1 LFYKLKGAVF
11 IACAAFCSTVTVAK
25 PAIAAPASIT
35 AAQTAAQPQAKAAAA
50 DSRPAAELI
59 IHNARIWTVNAK
71 QPEAEALAV
80 LNGRFVA
87 VGTEAEVM
95 RWQGPHTRIVDAKG
109 NRLLPGFNDAHVHFS
124 DGGASL
130 SSVQL
135 VNVTSLKEF
144 VQRIADYAAHAPK
157 GEWIRNGEWDET
169 KWSPAKLPTRQD
181 IDAVTPDNPVA
192 IDRYD
197 GHMLLANSKALA
209 LAGITAKTAD
219 PPGGVIVRD
228 ARGEPTGAL
237 KDAATELLQKAEPPL
252 NFAQR
257 RRAIEAALRE
267 SAMRGVTSVQ
277 DMSLDYGDLAVYS
290 QLQAEDKLTVRVYGA
305 PLIAGV
311 EDQAKLGLGHAFG
324 SPSLRI
330 GALKMFADGSLGSRT
345 AYFTQPYT
353 DEPGNRGLLFSDMLP
368 LIKAGERLMRAD
380 AANLQV
386 CTHAIGD
393 AAIKTALDL
402 YQAVDKSDGR
412 KDRRWRIEHA
422 QHMAEADFD
431 RFAQLQVIASV
442 QPYQAIDDGRWA
454 EARIGHDRASRT
466 YAFRTFMQH
475 GVRLA
480 FGTDWPVAPLDPI
493 LTLYAAVTRATLDG
507 KYPEGWFP
515 EQKLSIQDAIAAYT
529 IGSAYAEFQE
539 HVKGSI
545 EPGKLADMV
554 LLSQDVLKI
563 APAAIRDTHV
573 LKTFLGGVEIY
584 DAAAARPG
592 RPP

>member
-1 LFYKLKGAVF
+1 LFYRLKAAAF
-11 IACAAFCSTVTVAK
+11 IACAA
-25 PAIAAPASIT
+25 PALAAAVPAPA
-35 AAQTAAQPQAKAAAA
+35 PAAA
-50 DSRPAAELI
+50 DSRPAADLI
-59 IHNARIWTVNAK
+59 VHNAHIWTVNPQ
-71 QPEAEALAV
+71 QPEAAALAV
-80 LNGRFVA
+80 LHGRFVA
-87 VGTEAEVM
+87 VGSEAEVM
-95 RWQGPHTRIVDAKG
+95 HWQGAHTRIVDAKG
-109 NRLLPGFNDAHVHFS
+109 NRVLPGFNDAHVHFS
-124 DGGASL
+124 DGGAAL
-130 SSVQL
+130 SAVQL

-144 VQRIADYAAHAPK
+144 VQRVADYAAQAPK

-169 KWSPAKLPTRQD
+169 KWSPARLPTRQD

-209 LAGITAKTAD
+209 LAGITSKTPD

-228 ARGEPTGAL
+228 ATGQPTGAL

-257 RRAIEAALRE
+257 LRAITSALHEA
-267 SAMRGVTSVQ
+267 AMRGVTSVQ
-277 DMSLDYGDLAVYS
+277 DMALDYGDLAVFS

-305 PLIAGV
+305 PLIAAV
-311 EDQAKLGLGHAFG
+311 EDQAKLGIGHAFG

-380 AANLQV
+380 ATNLQV

-393 AAIKTALDL
+393 AAIKTTLDL
-402 YQAVDKSDGR
+402 YQAVEKSDGS

-422 QHMAEADFD
+422 QHMAAADFE
-431 RFAQLQVIASV
+431 RFAQLHVIASV

-480 FGTDWPVAPLDPI
+480 FGTDWPVAPLDPM

-507 KYPEGWFP
+507 KFPQGWFP
-515 EQKLSIQDAIAAYT
+515 EQKLSIQEAIAAYT
-529 IGSAYAEFQE
+529 IGSAYAEFQDHE
-539 HVKGSI
+539 KGSI

-554 LLSQDVLKI
+554 LLSQDVLTI
-563 APAAIRDTHV
+563 APAAIRDTRV

-584 DAAAARPG
+584 EG
-592 RPP
+592 H

>member
-1 LFYKLKGAVF
+1 MFCKLEAAVF
-11 IACAAFCSTVTVAK
+11 IACAALCGALSAAA
-25 PAIAAPASIT
+25 PPIAA
-35 AAQTAAQPQAKAAAA
+35 AAQAPAAVA
-50 DSRPAAELI
+50 DSRPAADLI
-59 IHNARIWTVNAK
+59 IHNARIWTVNPK
-71 QPEAEALAV
+71 QAEADALAV

-95 RWQGPHTRIVDAKG
+95 HWQGPHTRIVDAQGK
-109 NRLLPGFNDAHVHFS
+109 RLLPGFNDAHVHFS

-169 KWSPAKLPTRQD
+169 KWSPARLPTRQD

-209 LAGITAKTAD
+209 LAGITAKTPD

-228 ARGEPTGAL
+228 AAGQPTGAL

-252 NFAQR
+252 SFAQR
-257 RRAIEAALRE
+257 RRAIDAALHE
-267 SAMRGVTSVQ
+267 AAMRGVTSVQ

-290 QLQAEDKLTVRVYGA
+290 QLKAEDKLMVRVYGA

-311 EDQAKLGLGHAFG
+311 EDQAKLGIGHAFG
-324 SPSLRI
+324 SASLRI

-345 AYFTQPYT
+345 AYFAQPYT

-368 LIKAGERLMRAD
+368 LSRAGERLMRAD

-402 YQAVDKSDGR
+402 YQAVEKNHGS

-422 QHMAEADFD
+422 QHMAAADFD
-431 RFAQLQVIASV
+431 RMAQLHVIASV

-507 KYPEGWFP
+507 KYPQGWFP
-515 EQKLSIQDAIAAYT
+515 EQKLSVQEAIAAYT
-529 IGSAYAEFQE
+529 IGSAFAEFQE
-539 HVKGSI
+539 NEKGSI

-554 LLSQDVLKI
+554 LLSQDVLTI
-563 APAAIRDTHV
+563 APAAIRDTRV
-573 LKTFLGGVEIY
+573 LKTFLGGTEIY
-584 DAAAARPG
+584 DSAAASPPARP
-592 RPP
+592 

>member
-1 LFYKLKGAVF
+1 V
-11 IACAAFCSTVTVAK
+11 IV
-25 PAIAAPASIT
+25 
-35 AAQTAAQPQAKAAAA
+35 AAQIPAPVAA

-59 IHNARIWTVNAK
+59 IHNARIWTVNPK
-71 QPEAEALAV
+71 QPEADALAV

-87 VGTEAEVM
+87 VGSEAEIM
-95 RWQGPHTRIVDAKG
+95 RWQGPQTRIVDAKG
-109 NRLLPGFNDAHVHFS
+109 GRLLPGFNDAHVHFS

-130 SSVQL
+130 GSVQL

-144 VQRIADYAAHAPK
+144 VHRIADYAARTAK

-197 GHMLLANSKALA
+197 GHMVLANTKALA
-209 LAGITAKTAD
+209 LAGITAKTPD
-219 PPGGVIVRD
+219 PPGGLIVRD
-228 ARGEPTGAL
+228 ATGQPTGAL

-257 RRAIEAALRE
+257 RRAIEAALHE
-267 SAMRGVTSVQ
+267 AAMRGVTSVQ

-311 EDQAKLGLGHAFG
+311 EDQAKLGIGRAFG

-402 YQAVDKSDGR
+402 YQAVNKNDGP

-422 QHMAEADFD
+422 QHMAAADFD
-431 RFAQLQVIASV
+431 RFAQLHVIASV

-480 FGTDWPVAPLDPI
+480 FGTDWPVAPLDPL

-507 KYPEGWFP
+507 KHPEGWFP
-515 EQKLSIQDAIAAYT
+515 EQKLSVQEAIAAYT
-529 IGSAYAEFQE
+529 SGSAYAEFQE
-539 HVKGSI
+539 QAKGAI

-554 LLSQDVLKI
+554 LLSQDVLTI
-563 APAAIRDTHV
+563 APAAIRDTRV

-584 DAAAARPG
+584 DAASAPRPG
-592 RPP
+592 RL

>member
-1 LFYKLKGAVF
+1 LFYSLRGAAF
-11 IACAAFCSTVTVAK
+11 IAGAALCGAVTVAK
-25 PAIAAPASIT
+25 SAIAATPASST
-35 AAQTAAQPQAKAAAA
+35 AAQTAAAAAA

-59 IHNARIWTVNAK
+59 IRNARIWTVNPK
-71 QPEAEALAV
+71 QPEADALAV

-87 VGTEAEVM
+87 VGAEAEVM
-95 RWQGPHTRIVDAKG
+95 HWQGPHTRIVDAKG

-135 VNVTSLKEF
+135 VNVTSLKDF

-169 KWSPAKLPTRQD
+169 KWSPARLPTRQD
-181 IDAVTPDNPVA
+181 IDAVTRDNPVA

-209 LAGITAKTAD
+209 LAGITAKTPD
-219 PPGGVIVRD
+219 PPGGLIVRD
-228 ARGEPTGAL
+228 AAGQPTGAL

-257 RRAIEAALRE
+257 RRAIEAALSE
-267 SAMRGVTSVQ
+267 AAMRGVTSVQ

-311 EDQAKLGLGHAFG
+311 EDQAKLGIGHAFG

-393 AAIKTALDL
+393 AAIKSTLDL
-402 YQAVDKSDGR
+402 YQAVEKNDGP

-422 QHMAEADFD
+422 QHMAAADFD
-431 RFAQLQVIASV
+431 RFAQLHVIASV

-507 KYPEGWFP
+507 KHQEGWFP
-515 EQKLSIQDAIAAYT
+515 EQKLSVQEAIAAYT

-539 HVKGSI
+539 QAKGSI

-554 LLSQDVLKI
+554 VLSQDVLTV
-563 APAAIRDTHV
+563 APAAIRDTRV

-584 DAAAARPG
+584 DASIAPRPG
-592 RPP
+592 RPLR

>member
-1 LFYKLKGAVF
+1 MLSAGVLLCGAGPGAAPS
-11 IACAAFCSTVTVAK
+11 IAA
-25 PAIAAPASIT
+25 AAPAP
-35 AAQTAAQPQAKAAAA
+35 AAAAAA
-50 DSRPAAELI
+50 DSRPAADLI
-59 IHNARIWTVNAK
+59 IRNARIWTVNPA
-71 QPEAEALAV
+71 QPEADALAV

-87 VGTEAEVM
+87 VGTEAQVM
-95 RWQGPHTRIVDAKG
+95 PWQGPHTRMIDAQG
-109 NRLLPGFNDAHVHFS
+109 RRLLPGFNDAHVHFS
-124 DGGASL
+124 DGGAAL
-130 SSVQL
+130 SAVQL

-169 KWSPAKLPTRQD
+169 KWSPARLPTRQD

-192 IDRYD
+192 LDRYD

-228 ARGEPTGAL
+228 AAGQPTGAL

-257 RRAIEAALRE
+257 RHAIEAALRE
-267 SAMRGVTSVQ
+267 AALRGVTSVQ
-277 DMSLDYGDLAVYS
+277 DMALDYGDLAVYS
-290 QLQAEDKLTVRVYGA
+290 QLNNEGKLTVRVYGA
-305 PLIAGV
+305 PLIANV
-311 EDQAKLGLGHAFG
+311 EDQAKLGLAHAFG
-324 SPSLRI
+324 SASLRI

-345 AYFTQPYT
+345 AYFAQPYS

-368 LIKAGERLMRAD
+368 LSKARARLMRAD
-380 AANLQV
+380 AADLQV

-393 AAIKTALDL
+393 AGITTALDL
-402 YQAVDKSDGR
+402 YQAVEEEDGS

-422 QHMAEADFD
+422 QHMAAADFD
-431 RFAQLQVIASV
+431 RMAQLHVIASV

-493 LTLYAAVTRATLDG
+493 LTLICG
-507 KYPEGWFP
+507 
-515 EQKLSIQDAIAAYT
+515 
-529 IGSAYAEFQE
+529 
-539 HVKGSI
+539 
-545 EPGKLADMV
+545 
-554 LLSQDVLKI
+554 
-563 APAAIRDTHV
+563 RDPR
-573 LKTFLGGVEIY
+573 
-584 DAAAARPG
+584 DPG
-592 RPP
+592 RKISAGMVSGTKAVGSGGHCGLHDRIRIR

>member
-1 LFYKLKGAVF
+1 LFYSLRGAAF
-11 IACAAFCSTVTVAK
+11 IAGAALCGAVTVAK
-25 PAIAAPASIT
+25 SAIAATPASST
-35 AAQTAAQPQAKAAAA
+35 AAQTAAAAAA

-59 IHNARIWTVNAK
+59 IRNARIWTVNPK
-71 QPEAEALAV
+71 QPEADALAV

-87 VGTEAEVM
+87 VGAEAEVM

-135 VNVTSLKEF
+135 VNVTSLKDF

-169 KWSPAKLPTRQD
+169 KWSPARLPTRQD
-181 IDAVTPDNPVA
+181 IDAVTRDNPVA

-209 LAGITAKTAD
+209 LAGITAKTPD
-219 PPGGVIVRD
+219 PPGGLIVRD
-228 ARGEPTGAL
+228 AAGQPTGAL

-257 RRAIEAALRE
+257 RRAIEAALSE
-267 SAMRGVTSVQ
+267 AAMRGVTSVQ

-311 EDQAKLGLGHAFG
+311 EDQAKLGIGHAFG

-345 AYFTQPYT
+345 AYFAQPYT

-393 AAIKTALDL
+393 AAIKSTLDL
-402 YQAVDKSDGR
+402 YQAVEKNDGP

-422 QHMAEADFD
+422 QHMAAADFD
-431 RFAQLQVIASV
+431 RFAQLHVIASV

-507 KYPEGWFP
+507 KHQEGWFP
-515 EQKLSIQDAIAAYT
+515 EQRLSVQEAIAAYT

-539 HVKGSI
+539 QAKGSI

-554 LLSQDVLKI
+554 VLSQDVLTV
-563 APAAIRDTHV
+563 APAAIRDTRV

-584 DAAAARPG
+584 DASIAPRPG
-592 RPP
+592 PPLR

>member
-1 LFYKLKGAVF
+1 MFCKLSAAVF
-11 IACAAFCSTVTVAK
+11 IAATAV
-25 PAIAAPASIT
+25 IAASSLGAPT
-35 AAQTAAQPQAKAAAA
+35 PNAARGA
-50 DSRPAAELI
+50 DSRPAADLI
-59 IHNARIWTVNAK
+59 IRHVHIWTVDPK
-71 QPEAEALAV
+71 QPEAEAVAV
-80 LNGRFVA
+80 LNDRIAA
-87 VGTEAEVM
+87 VGSDADVM
-95 RWQGPHTRIVDAKG
+95 QWQGPRTRIVDAQGK
-109 NRLLPGFNDAHVHFS
+109 RLLPGFNDAHVHFS

-130 SSVQL
+130 SAVQL
-135 VNVTSLKEF
+135 TNVTSLKEF

-169 KWSPAKLPTRQD
+169 KWSPANLPTRQD

-209 LAGITAKTAD
+209 LAGITAKTLD
-219 PPGGVIVRD
+219 PPGGLIVRD
-228 ARGEPTGAL
+228 ASGQPTGAL

-257 RRAIEAALRE
+257 RRAILRALRE
-267 SAMRGVTSVQ
+267 AAMRGVTSVQ

-290 QLQAEDKLTVRVYGA
+290 QLQREGKLTVRVYGA
-305 PLIAGV
+305 PLIARV
-311 EDQAKLGLGHAFG
+311 EDQAQLGLGRAFG
-324 SPSLRI
+324 GPSLRI

-345 AYFTQPYT
+345 AYFTEPYS
-353 DEPGNRGLLFSDMLP
+353 DERGNRGLLFSDMLP
-368 LIKAGERLMRAD
+368 LIKAGQRLARAD

-393 AAIKTALDL
+393 AAIKTVLDL
-402 YQAVDKSDGR
+402 YQAVEKNAGP

-422 QHMAEADFD
+422 QHMAAADFE

-480 FGTDWPVAPLDPI
+480 FGTDWPVAPLDPM
-493 LTLYAAVTRATLDG
+493 LTLYGAVTRATLDG
-507 KYPEGWFP
+507 KYPQGWFP
-515 EQKLSIQDAIAAYT
+515 EQKLSIQEAIAAYT
-529 IGSAYAEFQE
+529 MESAYAEFQD
-539 HVKGSI
+539 HDKGSI

-573 LKTFLGGVEIY
+573 VKTFLGGVEIY
-584 DAAAARPG
+584 DAAAPRE
-592 RPP
+592 

>member
-1 LFYKLKGAVF
+1 LFYSLRGAAF
-11 IACAAFCSTVTVAK
+11 IAGAALCGAVTVAK
-25 PAIAAPASIT
+25 PAIAATPASTT
-35 AAQTAAQPQAKAAAA
+35 AAQTAAAAAA

-59 IHNARIWTVNAK
+59 IRNARIWTVNPK
-71 QPEAEALAV
+71 QPEADALAV

-95 RWQGPHTRIVDAKG
+95 RWQGPHTRILDAKG

-135 VNVTSLKEF
+135 VNVTSLKDF

-169 KWSPAKLPTRQD
+169 KWSPARLPTRQD

-209 LAGITAKTAD
+209 LAGITAKTPD
-219 PPGGVIVRD
+219 PPGGLIVRD
-228 ARGEPTGAL
+228 AAGQPTGAL

-257 RRAIEAALRE
+257 RRAIEAALSE
-267 SAMRGVTSVQ
+267 AAMRGVTSVQ

-311 EDQAKLGLGHAFG
+311 EDQAKLGIGHAFG

-380 AANLQV
+380 ATNLQV

-393 AAIKTALDL
+393 AAIKSTLDL
-402 YQAVDKSDGR
+402 YQAVDKNNGP

-422 QHMAEADFD
+422 QHMAAADFD
-431 RFAQLQVIASV
+431 RFAQLHVIASV

-515 EQKLSIQDAIAAYT
+515 EQKLSVQEAIAAYT

-539 HVKGSI
+539 HAKGSI

-554 LLSQDVLKI
+554 VLSQDVLTA
-563 APAAIRDTHV
+563 APAAIRDTRV

-584 DAAAARPG
+584 DASIAPRPG
-592 RPP
+592 PPLR

>member
-1 LFYKLKGAVF
+1 MFYSVRAAVLS
-11 IACAAFCSTVTVAK
+11 ACAVLGSAAPGSA
-25 PAIAAPASIT
+25 PAIAAAEKT
-35 AAQTAAQPQAKAAAA
+35 ATAVAAAAAA
-50 DSRPAAELI
+50 DSRPAADLI
-59 IHNARIWTVNAK
+59 VHHARIWTVNPK
-71 QPEAEALAV
+71 QPEASALAV

-95 RWQGPHTRIVDAKG
+95 RWQGPRTRMIDAQG
-109 NRLLPGFNDAHVHFS
+109 ERLLPGFDDAHVHFS

-169 KWSPAKLPTRQD
+169 KWSPARLPTRQD

-192 IDRYD
+192 VDRYD

-209 LAGITAKTAD
+209 LAGITAKTPD
-219 PPGGVIVRD
+219 PPGGLIVRD
-228 ARGEPTGAL
+228 ASGQPTGAL
-237 KDAATELLQKAEPPL
+237 KDAATELLRKAEPPL

-257 RRAIEAALRE
+257 RRAIDAAQREA
-267 SAMRGVTSVQ
+267 AMRGVTSVQ
-277 DMSLDYGDLAVYS
+277 DMALDYGDLAVYA
-290 QLQAEDKLTVRVYGA
+290 QLKAEDKLTVRVYGA
-305 PLIAGV
+305 PLIANV
-311 EDQAKLGLGHAFG
+311 EDQAKLGLDHAFG
-324 SPSLRI
+324 SASLRI

-345 AYFTQPYT
+345 AYFAQPYT

-368 LIKAGERLMRAD
+368 LIKAGGRLMRAD

-402 YQAVDKSDGR
+402 YQAVDEKDGP

-422 QHMAEADFD
+422 QHMAAADFE
-431 RFAQLQVIASV
+431 RMAQLHVIASV

-466 YAFRTFMQH
+466 YAFRTFVQH

-507 KYPEGWFP
+507 KYPQGWFP
-515 EQKLSIQDAIAAYT
+515 EQKLSVQESIAAYT

-539 HVKGSI
+539 HEKGSI

-554 LLSQDVLKI
+554 LLSQDVLTI
-563 APAAIRDTHV
+563 APAAIRDTRV
-573 LKTFLGGVEIY
+573 LKTFLGGVEVY
-584 DAAAARPG
+584 DSAAAPRA
-592 RPP
+592 PP

>member
-1 LFYKLKGAVF
+1 LFYSLRGAAF
-11 IACAAFCSTVTVAK
+11 IAGAALCGAVTVAK
-25 PAIAAPASIT
+25 SAIAATPASST
-35 AAQTAAQPQAKAAAA
+35 AAQTAAAAAA

-59 IHNARIWTVNAK
+59 IRNARIWTVNPK
-71 QPEAEALAV
+71 QPEADALAV

-87 VGTEAEVM
+87 VGAEAEVM

-135 VNVTSLKEF
+135 VNVTSLKDF

-169 KWSPAKLPTRQD
+169 KWSPARLPTRQD
-181 IDAVTPDNPVA
+181 IDAVTRDNPVA

-209 LAGITAKTAD
+209 LAGITAKTPD
-219 PPGGVIVRD
+219 PPGGLIVRD
-228 ARGEPTGAL
+228 AAGQPTGAL

-257 RRAIEAALRE
+257 RRAIEAALSE
-267 SAMRGVTSVQ
+267 AAMRGVTSVQ

-311 EDQAKLGLGHAFG
+311 EDQAKLGIGHAFG

-345 AYFTQPYT
+345 AYFAQPYT

-393 AAIKTALDL
+393 AAIKSTLDL
-402 YQAVDKSDGR
+402 YQAVEKNDGP

-422 QHMAEADFD
+422 QHMAAADFD
-431 RFAQLQVIASV
+431 RFAQLHVIASV

-507 KYPEGWFP
+507 KHQEGWFP
-515 EQKLSIQDAIAAYT
+515 EQRLSVQEAIAAYT

-539 HVKGSI
+539 QAKGSI

-554 LLSQDVLKI
+554 VLSQDVLTV
-563 APAAIRDTHV
+563 APAAIRDTRV

-584 DAAAARPG
+584 DASIAPRPG
-592 RPP
+592 RPLR

>member
-1 LFYKLKGAVF
+1 MFYNLKAAAL
-11 IACAAFCSTVTVAK
+11 IACATLCGAVHG
-25 PAIAAPASIT
+25 AP
-35 AAQTAAQPQAKAAAA
+35 A
-50 DSRPAAELI
+50 DSRPAADLI
-59 IHNARIWTVNAK
+59 IHNAHIWTVNPK
-71 QPEAEALAV
+71 QPEADALAV
-80 LNGRFVA
+80 LDGRFVA
-87 VGTEAEVM
+87 VGGEAAVM
-95 RWQGPHTRIVDAKG
+95 RWQGLRTRIIDAKG

-135 VNVTSLKEF
+135 VNVSSLKEF
-144 VQRIADYAAHAPK
+144 VQRIADFAAHAPK

-169 KWSPAKLPTRQD
+169 KWSPARLPTRQD

-197 GHMLLANSKALA
+197 GHMLLANSKALM
-209 LAGITAKTAD
+209 LAGITAKTPD
-219 PPGGVIVRD
+219 PPGGLIVRD
-228 ARGEPTGAL
+228 ATGEPTGAL

-252 NFAQR
+252 SLAQR
-257 RRAIEAALRE
+257 RRAIDAALRE
-267 SAMRGVTSVQ
+267 AAMRGVTSVQ

-290 QLQAEDKLTVRVYGA
+290 QLQAENHLTVRVYGA
-305 PLIAGV
+305 PLIATV
-311 EDQAKLGLGHAFG
+311 EDQAKLGIGHAFG
-324 SPSLRI
+324 GTSLRI

-345 AYFTQPYT
+345 AYFMQPYT

-380 AANLQV
+380 ATNLQV

-393 AAIKTALDL
+393 AAIKTTLDL
-402 YQAVDKSDGR
+402 YQAVDKNAGR

-422 QHMAEADFD
+422 QHMAAADFD
-431 RFAQLQVIASV
+431 RFAQLHVIASV

-480 FGTDWPVAPLDPI
+480 FGTDWPVAPLDPM

-507 KYPEGWFP
+507 KYPQGWFP
-515 EQKLSIQDAIAAYT
+515 EQKLSIQEAIAAYT
-529 IGSAYAEFQE
+529 IDSAFAEFQDRE
-539 HVKGSI
+539 KGSI

-554 LLSQDVLKI
+554 LLSQDVLTI
-563 APAAIRDTHV
+563 APAAIRDTRV

-584 DAAAARPG
+584 DSTIKP
-592 RPP
+592 

>member
-1 LFYKLKGAVF
+1 VL
-11 IACAAFCSTVTVAK
+11 CATPTR
-25 PAIAAPASIT
+25 AS
-35 AAQTAAQPQAKAAAA
+35 ALPAA
-50 DSRPAAELI
+50 DLI
-59 IHNARIWTVNAK
+59 IHNAHIWTVNPK

-87 VGTEAEVM
+87 VGTEAAVM
-95 RWQGPHTRIVDAKG
+95 HWQGPHTRIIDAKG
-109 NRLLPGFNDAHVHFS
+109 DRLLPGFNDAHVHFS

-144 VQRIADYAAHAPK
+144 VQRIGDYAAHAPK

-169 KWSPAKLPTRQD
+169 KWSPARLPTRQD

-209 LAGITAKTAD
+209 LAGITVKTPD

-228 ARGEPTGAL
+228 AAGQPTGAL

-252 NFAQR
+252 NPAERQ
-257 RRAIEAALRE
+257 RAIGSALRE
-267 SAMRGVTSVQ
+267 AAMRGVTSVQ
-277 DMSLDYGDLAVYS
+277 DMSLDYGDLALYS
-290 QLQAEDKLTVRVYGA
+290 QLEAEDKLTVRVYGA
-305 PLIAGV
+305 PLIANV

-324 SPSLRI
+324 SASLRI

-393 AAIKTALDL
+393 AGIKTALDL
-402 YQAVDKSDGR
+402 YQAVEKNDGP

-422 QHMAEADFD
+422 QHMAAADFD
-431 RFAQLQVIASV
+431 RFAQLHVIASV

-454 EARIGHDRASRT
+454 EARIGHDRAGRT

-480 FGTDWPVAPLDPI
+480 FGTDWPVAPLDPM

-507 KYPEGWFP
+507 KYPDGWFP
-515 EQKLSIQDAIAAYT
+515 EQKLSIQEAIAAYT
-529 IGSAYAEFQE
+529 MGSAYAEFQE
-539 HVKGSI
+539 REKGSI
-545 EPGKLADMV
+545 EAGKLADMV

-584 DAAAARPG
+584 DAAAARQA
-592 RPP
+592 RP

>member
-1 LFYKLKGAVF
+1 MN
-11 IACAAFCSTVTVAK
+11 
-25 PAIAAPASIT
+25 P
-35 AAQTAAQPQAKAAAA
+35 
-50 DSRPAAELI
+50 
-59 IHNARIWTVNAK
+59 K

-87 VGTEAEVM
+87 VGSEAAVKH
-95 RWQGPHTRIVDAKG
+95 WQGPHTRIIDAKG
-109 NRLLPGFNDAHVHFS
+109 DRLLPGFNDAHVHFS

-144 VQRIADYAAHAPK
+144 VRRIADYAAHAPK

-228 ARGEPTGAL
+228 ATGEPTGAL

-252 NFAQR
+252 NAAERQ
-257 RRAIEAALRE
+257 RAIGGALRE
-267 SAMRGVTSVQ
+267 AAMRGVTSVQ

-290 QLQAEDKLTVRVYGA
+290 QLKAEDKLTVRVYGA
-305 PLIAGV
+305 PLIANV
-311 EDQAKLGLGHAFG
+311 EDQAKLRLGHAFG
-324 SPSLRI
+324 SASLRI

-345 AYFTQPYT
+345 AYFTRPYT

-380 AANLQV
+380 ATNLQV

-402 YQAVDKSDGR
+402 YQAVDKNDGP

-422 QHMAEADFD
+422 QHMAAADFD
-431 RFAQLQVIASV
+431 RFAQLHVIASV

-480 FGTDWPVAPLDPI
+480 FGTDWPVAPLDPM

-507 KYPEGWFP
+507 KYPDGWFP
-515 EQKLSIQDAIAAYT
+515 EQKLSIQEAIAAYT
-529 IGSAYAEFQE
+529 MGSAYAEFQE
-539 HVKGSI
+539 REKGSI

-584 DAAAARPG
+584 DAATAPRPARP
-592 RPP
+592 

>member
-1 LFYKLKGAVF
+1 M
-11 IACAAFCSTVTVAK
+11 AFCGAMLSA
-25 PAIAAPASIT
+25 AASAAPAAEPGPS
-35 AAQTAAQPQAKAAAA
+35 A
-50 DSRPAAELI
+50 DLI
-59 IHNARIWTVNAK
+59 VRNAHIWTVNPK
-71 QPEAEALAV
+71 QPEADAIAV

-87 VGTEAEVM
+87 VGSEAAVM

-109 NRLLPGFNDAHVHFS
+109 HRLLPGFNDAHVHFS

-144 VQRIADYAAHAPK
+144 VQRIANYAAHAPK

-169 KWSPAKLPTRQD
+169 KWLPATLPARQD
-181 IDAVTPDNPVA
+181 IDAVTPENPVA
-192 IDRYD
+192 IERYD
-197 GHMLLANSKALA
+197 GHLVLANSKALA
-209 LAGITAKTAD
+209 LAGITAKTPD

-228 ARGEPTGAL
+228 AAGQPTGAL
-237 KDAATELLQKAEPPL
+237 KDAAIELLQKAEPPL
-252 NFAQR
+252 NFAER
-257 RRAIEAALRE
+257 RRAIDSALQEA
-267 SAMRGVTSVQ
+267 AMRGVTSAQ

-290 QLQAEDKLTVRVYGA
+290 QLQAQGKLTVRLYGA
-305 PLIAGV
+305 PLIAAV
-311 EDQAKLGLGHAFG
+311 EDQAKLGIGHAFG

-345 AYFTQPYT
+345 AYFTQPYS

-368 LIKAGERLMRAD
+368 LPKAAERLMRAD
-380 AANLQV
+380 ETNLQV

-393 AAIKTALDL
+393 AAIKTTLDL
-402 YQAVDKSDGR
+402 YQAVEKNHGS

-422 QHMAEADFD
+422 QHMSAADFD
-431 RFAQLQVIASV
+431 RFAQLHVIASV

-480 FGTDWPVAPLDPI
+480 FGTDWPVAPLDPM

-507 KYPEGWFP
+507 KYPQGWFP
-515 EQKLSIQDAIAAYT
+515 EQKLSIQESIAAYT
-529 IGSAYAEFQE
+529 IGAAYAEFQE
-539 HVKGSI
+539 QEKGSI

-554 LLSQDVLKI
+554 LLSQDVLTI
-563 APAAIRDTHV
+563 APAAIRDTQV

-584 DAAAARPG
+584 DSARAPAAAKP
-592 RPP
+592 

>member
-1 LFYKLKGAVF
+1 ML
-11 IACAAFCSTVTVAK
+11 IVA
-25 PAIAAPASIT
+25 PAIAAPPKASASAPASAPASALASASAPAT
-35 AAQTAAQPQAKAAAA
+35 TSPAA
-50 DSRPAAELI
+50 DLI
-59 IHNARIWTVNAK
+59 IHNARIWTVNPK
-71 QPEAEALAV
+71 QPEADALAV

-87 VGTEAEVM
+87 VGSEAAVM
-95 RWQGPHTRIVDAKG
+95 HWRGPHTRIVDAKDE
-109 NRLLPGFNDAHVHFS
+109 RLLPGFNDAHVHFS

-144 VQRIADYAAHAPK
+144 VQRIAEYAAHAPK

-169 KWSPAKLPTRQD
+169 KWSPARLPTRQD

-209 LAGITAKTAD
+209 LAGITAKTPD

-228 ARGEPTGAL
+228 AGGHPTGAL

-252 NFAQR
+252 NRSERQ
-257 RRAIEAALRE
+257 RAIGSALRE
-267 SAMRGVTSVQ
+267 AAMRGVTSVQ

-290 QLQAEDKLTVRVYGA
+290 QLVAEDKLTVRVYGA
-305 PLIAGV
+305 PLIANV
-311 EDQAKLGLGHAFG
+311 EDQAKLGIGHAFG
-324 SPSLRI
+324 SASLRI

-380 AANLQV
+380 ATNLQV

-393 AAIKTALDL
+393 EAIKTALDL
-402 YQAVDKSDGR
+402 YQAVDKNDGP

-422 QHMAEADFD
+422 QHMAAADFD
-431 RFAQLQVIASV
+431 RFAQLHVIASV

-480 FGTDWPVAPLDPI
+480 FGTDWPVAPLDPL

-507 KYPEGWFP
+507 KYPDGWYP
-515 EQKLSIQDAIAAYT
+515 EQKLSIQEAIAAYT
-529 IGSAYAEFQE
+529 MGSAYAEFQE
-539 HVKGSI
+539 HEKGSI

-573 LKTFLGGVEIY
+573 VKTFLDGVEIY
-584 DAAAARPG
+584 DSAAARPA
-592 RPP
+592 RH